1 MFLNIW
7 VICPIDWPPT
17 KKQKNVEII
26 YDEVKR
32 PGLSIIIY
40 FPIKKPNEYIP
51 IKIKFI
57 KPEDIDE

>member
-1 MFLNIW
+1 MFLNIG

-26 YDEVKR
+26 YDGVKR
-32 PGLSIIIY
+32 LGLSTIIY

-51 IKIKFI
+51 IKIKFM
-57 KPEDIDE
+57 KPEEIDE